1 MKVALVIGHKK
12 NRPGA
17 CNNDHNICEFEFN
30 EKLTK
35 DIKNKVSRDYEVE
48 IVYRDTYR
56 DLPNKVNKLN
66 PDFVISFHCNAFNRK
81 ASGSETLY
89 YHTSKKGKEIAKIF
103 QKYIVQTLGLH
114 DRGIKGK
121 GSEDRGG
128 FILRYTKAPC
138 ILIEPFF
145 IDNNIDYQIVQDN
158 YDAFVEALKN
168 AIYDTLGVV

>member
-12 NRPGA
+12 NKPGA
-17 CNNDHNICEFEFN
+17 CNDDYGKCEFEFN
-30 EKLTK
+30 QKLVK
-35 DIKNKVSRDYEVE
+35 DVKSKISRDYEVE
-48 IVYRDTYR
+48 VVYRDVYK
-56 DLPNKVNKLN
+56 DLPDKINRLN
-66 PDFVISFHCNAFNRK
+66 PDFVVSFHCNAFNK
-81 ASGSETLY
+81 QASGSEVLY

-114 DRGIKGK
+114 DRGVKAK

-128 FILRYTKAPC
+128 YVLRYTKAPC

-145 IDNNIDYQIVQDN
+145 IDNNIDYMRVQER
-158 YDAFVEALKN
+158 YDDFVEALKN

>member
-17 CNNDHNICEFEFN
+17 CNEDYGKCEFEFN
-30 EKLTK
+30 EKLVK
-35 DIKNKVSRDYEVE
+35 DIKNKINRNYEVE

-56 DLPNKVNKLN
+56 DLPDKVNKLN
-66 PDFVISFHCNAFNRK
+66 PDFVVSFHCNAFNKK
-81 ASGSETLY
+81 ASGSEVLY
-89 YHTSKKGKEIAKIF
+89 YRTSKKGKEIARIF
-103 QKYIVQTLGLH
+103 QKYIIQTLGLY

-128 FILRYTKAPC
+128 YILRYTKAPC

-145 IDNNIDYQIVQDN
+145 IDNNVDYMRVQER

>member
-12 NRPGA
+12 DRPGA
-17 CNNDHNICEFEFN
+17 CNNDYNICEFEFN
-30 EKLTK
+30 EKLVK
-35 DIKNKVSRDYEVE
+35 DIKNKVNRDYEVE

-56 DLPNKVNKLN
+56 DLPDKINKLN
-66 PDFVISFHCNAFNRK
+66 PDFVILFHCNAFNRK

-89 YHTSKKGKEIAKIF
+89 YYTSKKGKEIAKIF
-103 QKYIVQTLGLH
+103 QKYIVQTLGLY
-114 DRGIKGK
+114 DRGIKRK

-128 FILRYTKAPC
+128 YILRYTKAPC

-145 IDNNIDYQIVQDN
+145 IDNNIDYMRVQER
-158 YDAFVEALKN
+158 YDVFVEALKN